1 MVALVVSD
9 GVLELLFSYIVKKVK
24 GSGSEEIKPI

>member
-9 GVLELLFSYIVKKVK
+9 GVLELLFSYIVKEVK
-24 GSGSEEIKPI
+24 GSGSYEMKPM